1 MKYFNKRAKKL
12 LCDILQF
19 IHYTYIYKYN
29 YRWNQLYYYYSFAE
43 MNNITTYMLYVNLKY
58 YYIQIL
64 KRYKINLLDDL
75 KKEYEIDEYTEKFI
89 IEQLLN

>member
-19 IHYTYIYKYN
+19 IHYTYTYKYN

-75 KKEYEIDEYTEKFI
+75 KKEYEIDENTERFI